1 MVHCDF
7 AESMDD
13 AVAHGVRIAGIFRKE
28 LCLFHPL
35 GSGGKGERLE
45 AQKKLG
51 TVIRNLKHSMGDLTI
66 SSLTL
71 KGNLTDSIDRLAE
84 DYDGIMLVLTS
95 ENIKKKLSALP
106 QSPIPF
112 LFIRGCPEEYLQY
125 DRVMLPVNFR
135 KATKNTALW
144 ASYFGRFNQSD
155 IEILVAEEKNGEQ
168 QKQIRKNLKFTQE
181 LLGRLNVKTQL
192 TQSDQTSFHLPAE
205 AFKKSMD
212 EQFNLLIIPY
222 SEQVS
227 LIDMIV
233 GLPESK
239 IIKKA
244 ENLPVLCI
252 NSDRDMYILCD

>member
-1 MVHCDF
+1 MN
-7 AESMDD
+7 D
-13 AVAHGVRIAGIFRKE
+13 AIAHGVQIAGIFKKE

-35 GSGGKGERLE
+35 GTGGKEKRLE

-51 TVIRNLKHSMGDLTI
+51 TVIRELKHQVKDIPL

-71 KGNLTDSIDRLAE
+71 KGDLSGTIDRLAE

-95 ENIKKKLSALP
+95 ENIRKKIPALQ
-106 QSPIPF
+106 QSLIPF
-112 LFIRGCPEEYLQY
+112 LFIRECTREYLRY
-125 DRVMLPVNFR
+125 NRIILPVNTR
-135 KATKNTALW
+135 KAIKSTALW

-155 IEILVAEEKNGEQ
+155 IEILIAGEKNGEQ

-181 LLGRLNVKTQL
+181 LLGQLKVKAQL
-192 TQSDQTSFHLPAE
+192 TQSDQNSFHLPAE
-205 AFKKSMD
+205 ALKKSMD
-212 EQFNLLIIPY
+212 EQFNLLIIPS

-244 ENLPVLCI
+244 GNLPVLCI
-252 NSDRDMYILCD
+252 NSMRDMYILCD